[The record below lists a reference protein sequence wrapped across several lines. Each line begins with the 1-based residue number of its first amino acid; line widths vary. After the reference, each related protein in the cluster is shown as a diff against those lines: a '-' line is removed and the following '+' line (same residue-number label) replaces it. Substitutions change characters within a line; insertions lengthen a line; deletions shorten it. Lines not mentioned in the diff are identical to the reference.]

1 MAGLKLADSF
11 AKHFCSEKVVFRIG
25 WTIAVFKSGGTTPE
39 AREVLMILL
48 IVKRRTSRFSYSSF
62 VGMGSRSH
70 ELGTVFWRISK
81 TNCSVTGVN
90 VCSSLPE

>member
-39 AREVLMILL
+39 AREVLIMLA
-48 IVKRRTSRFSYSSF
+48 IVGRITSRFSYSSF
-62 VGMGSRSH
+62 VGMDQDQ
-70 ELGTVFWRISK
+70 LGQPFEEFP
-81 TNCSVTGVN
+81 NQN
-90 VCSSLPE
+90 VQFIE